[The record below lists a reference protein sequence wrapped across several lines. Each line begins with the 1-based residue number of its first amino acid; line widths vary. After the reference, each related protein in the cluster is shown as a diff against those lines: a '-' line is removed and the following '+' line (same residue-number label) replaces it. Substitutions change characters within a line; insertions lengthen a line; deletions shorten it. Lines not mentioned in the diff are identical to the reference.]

1 MRVMT
6 VGFWDMFF
14 DSEYR
19 QRADI
24 NDLRDLETNI
34 AYDVASLGTHTSQLR
49 RQVHDLSMTVAVL
62 VKMLEEVGQIDAK
75 TLRYR
80 VEAEVEAMAAAA
92 KAAHAV
98 APDNL
103 NQMLHASSA
112 AQPAHAKPPTTLV
125 TCVQC
130 GATVP
135 ANQTTITARGTV
147 CDRCEA
153 SP

>member
-1 MRVMT
+1 MA
-6 VGFWDMFF
+6 VGFWDLFF

-24 NDLRDLETNI
+24 NELRELESNI
-34 AYDVASLGTHTSQLR
+34 VYDVASLGTYTSQLR

-75 TLRYR
+75 ALRDR
-80 VEAEVEAMAAAA
+80 VEAEVQAMAAAA
-92 KAAHAV
+92 KAAHAGE
-98 APDNL
+98 PDNL
-103 NQMLHASSA
+103 NQMLQAGSA
-112 AQPAHAKPPTTLV
+112 AKPAPAKPPTTLV

-135 ANQTTITARGTV
+135 ANQTTITARGTI

-153 SP
+153 GQ